1 MFGNSNY
8 LILSLIKKLERRI
21 SYLERELKIERKEII
36 KPACIFSTEI
46 ISIGMTTKEKL
57 KRLNSCTCNKCR

>member
-21 SYLERELKIERKEII
+21 SYLERELKTERKEII
-36 KPACIFSTEI
+36 KPACIFSTETI
-46 ISIGMTTKEKL
+46 QL
-57 KRLNSCTCNKCR
+57 